1 MPDRLTIRPI
11 KANDVEPATR
21 CGLGAW
27 CHAILPLLDGYGP
40 LEIPHIEQLF
50 RTFLLSHLTQAKEHE
65 ADLMIADLGG
75 QVLGFYCLEHEI
87 GDLTD
92 LWLDPEWH
100 GKAYLEKSIASHMM
114 ADAKAR
120 ARTAGCDCL
129 TLKVLV
135 GNQRALAFYRKEGMQ
150 ELSRDV
156 DLDTA
161 LQQRLEKITMQL
173 RLES

>member
-1 MPDRLTIRPI
+1 MHQ
-11 KANDVEPATR
+11 
-21 CGLGAW
+21 G
-27 CHAILPLLDGYGP
+27 
-40 LEIPHIEQLF
+40 
-50 RTFLLSHLTQAKEHE
+50 
-65 ADLMIADLGG
+65 
-75 QVLGFYCLEHEI
+75 
-87 GDLTD
+87 
-92 LWLDPEWH
+92 
-100 GKAYLEKSIASHMM
+100 KSIASHMM

-120 ARTAGCDCL
+120 ARAAGCDHL

-156 DLDTA
+156 DFDIA